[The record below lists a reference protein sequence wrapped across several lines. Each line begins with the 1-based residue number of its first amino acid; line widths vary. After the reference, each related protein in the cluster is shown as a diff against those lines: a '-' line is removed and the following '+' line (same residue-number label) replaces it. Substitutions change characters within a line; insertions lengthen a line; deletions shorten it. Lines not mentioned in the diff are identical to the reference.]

1 MVLGSAV
8 GACGEFVERIDVHDI
23 LLAGLSLIVVETD
36 NIANSMIE
44 ARLDF
49 MAEHVIGDSGFS

>member
-1 MVLGSAV
+1 M
-8 GACGEFVERIDVHDI
+8 ERIDVHDI